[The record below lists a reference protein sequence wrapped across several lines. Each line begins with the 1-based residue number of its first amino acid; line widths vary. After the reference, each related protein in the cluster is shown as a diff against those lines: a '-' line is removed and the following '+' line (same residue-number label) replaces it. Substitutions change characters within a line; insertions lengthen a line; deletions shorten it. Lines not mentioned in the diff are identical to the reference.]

1 MIDNT
6 INLPGVLNARELG
19 GYPAGDRLIRHGV
32 LIRSGVLNNAA
43 PEAIEIL
50 SNNYHVQTIVDFR
63 MSGVRDGAPDKEVP
77 GAECIRIPVV
87 EKKDYFA
94 KVKKPEIIKQ
104 FMSGFTDQRAMMDF
118 AYESGFLSP
127 ELYLMFLLGAR
138 GKRAYA
144 EFFRILLGTDPSKG
158 AVLWHCVDGKD
169 RAGLATML
177 LLSALGTD
185 RQTILEDYMMSN
197 SGKEA
202 KLGKIRE
209 DCEAVGMPPDKTEAL
224 QFASGG
230 VFERYMKFAMDSLD
244 EKYGSVR
251 GYLTEEIGLSAQ
263 DLASLREK
271 YTYQ

>member
-19 GYPAGDRLIRHGV
+19 GYPAGDRHIRRGV
-32 LIRSGVLNNAA
+32 LIRSGVLNNAE

-50 SNNYHVQTIVDFR
+50 SREYHLQTIVDFR
-63 MSGVRDGAPDKEVP
+63 MSGVRDGAPDKEIP

-94 KVKKPEIIKQ
+94 KVKNIEIIKH
-104 FMSGFTDQRAMMDF
+104 FMSGNTDQRAMLDF
-118 AYESGFLSP
+118 AYESGFLGP
-127 ELYLMFLLGAR
+127 ELYIMFLLGAR

-144 EFFRILLGTDPSKG
+144 KFFRILLDTDPSKG

-185 RQTILEDYMMSN
+185 KQTILEDYMMSN

-209 DCEAVGMPPDKTEAL
+209 DCEALGMAPDKTEAL
-224 QFASGG
+224 QFASGA
-230 VFERYMKFAMDSLD
+230 VFERYLIHAMDTLE
-244 EKYGSVR
+244 EKYGSVH
-251 GYLTEEIGLSAQ
+251 GYLSEELGLTIQ
-263 DLASLREK
+263 DIERLREK
-271 YTYQ
+271 YTG